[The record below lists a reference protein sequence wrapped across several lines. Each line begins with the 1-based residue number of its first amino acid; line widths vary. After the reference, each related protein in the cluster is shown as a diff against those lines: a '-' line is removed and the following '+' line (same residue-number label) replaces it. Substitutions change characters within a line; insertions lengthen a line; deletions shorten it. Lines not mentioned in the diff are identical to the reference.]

1 MIELLLNQALTDL
14 VKTAVKDFSLEK
26 SPRKVETKND
36 RRPGGLF
43 VDSDPAVE
51 TETTERAGVTVYDG
65 WLPSKDVS
73 RPSDFPFVTVR
84 PSAGAVEN
92 GCTTVTE
99 EIVIGTFSRDEDGYH
114 DAMNVAQ
121 RIATAISNLKFNV
134 LAGKYE
140 KADPMSWNMPFE
152 QEKPFFMVVL
162 TTTWRVYTTQ
172 FPFDD

>member
-1 MIELLLNQALTDL
+1 MIELLLNQALTEL

-26 SPRKVETKND
+26 SPRKVESKDD

-43 VDSDPAVE
+43 VDGQSKIT
-51 TETTERAGVTVYDG
+51 TETKERIGVTVYDG

-84 PSAGAVEN
+84 PTSGVVEN

-99 EIVIGTFSRDEDGYH
+99 EIVIGTFSRDEDAYH
-114 DAMNVAQ
+114 DTMNVAQ

-140 KADPMSWNMPFE
+140 KGSEMSWSMPFE
-152 QEKPFFMVVL
+152 QEKPFYMLVI